1 MKKTIK
7 FVVCVSSAIV
17 IMVAITMCSRF
28 VGEAWAAGIVLALMT
43 AELIVM
49 FTSAKKEEKAGTPDN
64 EIDTA
69 VLVLFDYLEK
79 NGKNVR
85 PLSWPDFLIP
95 EKDQPA
101 MSDLPSKIRVLRNE
115 EKALRSRINSYVHRR
130 DSEEFAVMPDE
141 KRIMILW
148 QIEAMSLYHS
158 ILITRCI
165 VEGVYIKKDDS
176 AGNSSSSSSSDCPPS
191 SSSSSSSDDS
201 GSSSSDDGT
210 WNGMKPAPM
219 D

>member
-28 VGEAWAAGIVLALMT
+28 VGEAWAVGIVLALMT

-69 VLVLFDYLEK
+69 VLFGYLEK
-79 NGKNVR
+79 NGKYVR

-101 MSDLPSKIRVLRNE
+101 MSALPSEFRVLRNE
-115 EKALRSRINSYVHRR
+115 EMALRRRINSYVHRR
-130 DSEEFAVMPDE
+130 DSEEFSVMPDE

-148 QIEAMSLYHS
+148 QIEAMTLYHS
-158 ILITRCI
+158 ILIARCI

-191 SSSSSSSDDS
+191 SSSSSSSDSS